1 MEVEKENRVIET
13 AIDIETKSD
22 EFGRTTQPHNEKE
35 IIVTKNDRPTQP
47 HNGKKIDRIIVSEYD
62 DSYAVT
68 YSKED
73 NSIQGWSVN
82 IEEDGQQQ
90 PGVYLR
96 FDQQNDYFLRLYN
109 KTLIRNYRDD
119 DGKRRK
125 YLTLTQNTLQKFFS
139 N

>member
-22 EFGRTTQPHNEKE
+22 EFGRTTQPYNEKE

-47 HNGKKIDRIIVSEYD
+47 HNEKKIDQILVSKD
-62 DSYAVT
+62 LSFVVT

-73 NSIQGWSVN
+73 NSVLGWSVN
-82 IEEDGQQQ
+82 IEENGQQQ

-96 FDQQNDYFLRLYN
+96 FDKHNNYNFELYN
-109 KTLIRNYRDD
+109 KTLLRTYRD

-125 YLTLTQNTLQKFFS
+125 YLTLTQNCYKNFL
-139 N
+139 

>member
-22 EFGRTTQPHNEKE
+22 EFGRN
-35 IIVTKNDRPTQP
+35 TQP

-68 YSKED
+68 YSKEN

-90 PGVYLR
+90 PGVYLK
-96 FDQQNDYFLRLYN
+96 FDQHNDYDLKLYN
-109 KTLIRNYRDD
+109 KTLLRTYRDD
-119 DGKRRK
+119 DGK
-125 YLTLTQNTLQKFFS
+125 
-139 N
+139 